1 MRREDFVLKTDSHDR
16 RFYMNI
22 PKYEW
27 EKKSSGVGDDD
38 FSSRRQCEMLG
49 IFIDFYSVYSAIKFM
64 NKVTNYEII
73 SMYLLQE
80 IPNAQF
86 EAQRNIYPN

>member
-1 MRREDFVLKTDSHDR
+1 MYSSGSVNSSEPPGVVIQGISGHMFYLCRRGRENLRHMRREDFVLKTDSHDR

-38 FSSRRQCEMLG
+38 FSSRR
-49 IFIDFYSVYSAIKFM
+49 
-64 NKVTNYEII
+64 
-73 SMYLLQE
+73 
-80 IPNAQF
+80 
-86 EAQRNIYPN
+86 